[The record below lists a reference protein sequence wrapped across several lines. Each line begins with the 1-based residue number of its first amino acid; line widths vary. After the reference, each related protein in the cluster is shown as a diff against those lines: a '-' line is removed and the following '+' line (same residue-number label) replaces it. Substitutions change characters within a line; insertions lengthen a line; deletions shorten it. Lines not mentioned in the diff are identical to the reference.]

1 MTLQQLEYILAV
13 NQFRHFAKAAEY
25 CRVTQPTLSAMIQ
38 KLEEELDTRI
48 FDRSQQPVCPT
59 PVGIHII
66 EQAQNILVQA
76 NRIKNIIEE
85 EKHSLTGTFKL
96 GILPTVAPYLLPRF
110 FPQLMKKYPDLDI
123 RVVEMKTNDIKKA
136 LQTGEIDA
144 GIVASLA
151 GMEELQQTPL
161 FYEQFFAYVSREDAL
176 FNNEVIRTSDLNGEQ
191 LWLLDEGH
199 CFRDQLVRFCQMKS
213 ARASQLAYHLGS
225 METFM
230 RMVESGKGVTFIPEL
245 AVLQLGDAQKELVRS
260 FAIPCPTRQV
270 VLLTNK
276 NFIRHTLLEVLVK
289 EIKLSVPKEMLSLKA
304 TQESYRFHLSL
315 HKIFQSDFLFYRG
328 KMLYFCKQKKRRSVA
343 PQHHQANWLLHSVCT
358 IFALVKQKTKPIK
371 REKLWNRSSTH
382 NSLNSRF
389 RLSKTEVS
397 KQYPTKT

>member
-96 GILPTVAPYLLPRF
+96 GILPSVAPYLLPRF

-123 RVVEMKTNDIKKA
+123 RVIEMKTNDIKKA

-161 FYEQFFAYVSREDAL
+161 FYEQFFVYVSRKDIL
-176 FNNEVIRTSDLNGEQ
+176 FNSEVIRTSDLNGEQ

-199 CFRDQLVRFCQMKS
+199 CFRDQLMRFCQMKS

-245 AVLQLGDAQKELVRS
+245 AVLQLGDIQKELVRP
-260 FAIPCPTRQV
+260 FAIPCPTRQIV
-270 VLLTNK
+270 MLTNK
-276 NFIRHTLLEVLVK
+276 NFIRHTLLEALTK
-289 EIKLSVPKEMLSLKA
+289 EIKSSIPKEMLSLKA
-304 TQESYRFHLSL
+304 TQA
-315 HKIFQSDFLFYRG
+315 I
-328 KMLYFCKQKKRRSVA
+328 V
-343 PQHHQANWLLHSVCT
+343 
-358 IFALVKQKTKPIK
+358 
-371 REKLWNRSSTH
+371 
-382 NSLNSRF
+382 
-389 RLSKTEVS
+389 
-397 KQYPTKT
+397 

>member
-304 TQESYRFHLSL
+304 TQAVVQISS
-315 HKIFQSDFLFYRG
+315 I
-328 KMLYFCKQKKRRSVA
+328 A
-343 PQHHQANWLLHSVCT
+343 P
-358 IFALVKQKTKPIK
+358 
-371 REKLWNRSSTH
+371 
-382 NSLNSRF
+382 
-389 RLSKTEVS
+389 
-397 KQYPTKT
+397 

>member
-151 GMEELQQTPL
+151 GMEELQQTAL

-304 TQESYRFHLSL
+304 TQA
-315 HKIFQSDFLFYRG
+315 
-328 KMLYFCKQKKRRSVA
+328 V
-343 PQHHQANWLLHSVCT
+343 V
-358 IFALVKQKTKPIK
+358 
-371 REKLWNRSSTH
+371 
-382 NSLNSRF
+382 
-389 RLSKTEVS
+389 
-397 KQYPTKT
+397 

>member
-85 EKHSLTGTFKL
+85 EKHSLTGIFKL

-260 FAIPCPTRQV
+260 FAIPCSTRQV

-304 TQESYRFHLSL
+304 TQA
-315 HKIFQSDFLFYRG
+315 
-328 KMLYFCKQKKRRSVA
+328 V
-343 PQHHQANWLLHSVCT
+343 V
-358 IFALVKQKTKPIK
+358 
-371 REKLWNRSSTH
+371 
-382 NSLNSRF
+382 
-389 RLSKTEVS
+389 
-397 KQYPTKT
+397 

>member
-48 FDRSQQPVCPT
+48 FDRSQQPICPT
-59 PVGIHII
+59 PVGILII

-304 TQESYRFHLSL
+304 TQA
-315 HKIFQSDFLFYRG
+315 
-328 KMLYFCKQKKRRSVA
+328 V
-343 PQHHQANWLLHSVCT
+343 V
-358 IFALVKQKTKPIK
+358 
-371 REKLWNRSSTH
+371 
-382 NSLNSRF
+382 
-389 RLSKTEVS
+389 
-397 KQYPTKT
+397 

>member
-59 PVGIHII
+59 PVGILII
-66 EQAQNILVQA
+66 EQAQKILVQA

-161 FYEQFFAYVSREDAL
+161 FYEQFFVYMSRKDIL
-176 FNNEVIRTSDLNGEQ
+176 FNSEVIRTSDLNGEQ

-245 AVLQLGDAQKELVRS
+245 AVLQLGDIQKELVRP
-260 FAIPCPTRQV
+260 FAIPCPTRQIV
-270 VLLTNK
+270 MLTNK
-276 NFIRHTLLEVLVK
+276 NFIRHTLLEALTK
-289 EIKLSVPKEMLSLKA
+289 EIKSSIPKEMLSLKA
-304 TQESYRFHLSL
+304 TQA
-315 HKIFQSDFLFYRG
+315 I
-328 KMLYFCKQKKRRSVA
+328 V
-343 PQHHQANWLLHSVCT
+343 
-358 IFALVKQKTKPIK
+358 
-371 REKLWNRSSTH
+371 
-382 NSLNSRF
+382 
-389 RLSKTEVS
+389 
-397 KQYPTKT
+397 

>member
-13 NQFRHFAKAAEY
+13 NQFRHFAKAADY

-304 TQESYRFHLSL
+304 TQA
-315 HKIFQSDFLFYRG
+315 
-328 KMLYFCKQKKRRSVA
+328 V
-343 PQHHQANWLLHSVCT
+343 V
-358 IFALVKQKTKPIK
+358 
-371 REKLWNRSSTH
+371 
-382 NSLNSRF
+382 
-389 RLSKTEVS
+389 
-397 KQYPTKT
+397 

>member
-1 MTLQQLEYILAV
+1 
-13 NQFRHFAKAAEY
+13 
-25 CRVTQPTLSAMIQ
+25 
-38 KLEEELDTRI
+38 
-48 FDRSQQPVCPT
+48 
-59 PVGIHII
+59 
-66 EQAQNILVQA
+66 
-76 NRIKNIIEE
+76 
-85 EKHSLTGTFKL
+85 
-96 GILPTVAPYLLPRF
+96 
-110 FPQLMKKYPDLDI
+110 
-123 RVVEMKTNDIKKA
+123 
-136 LQTGEIDA
+136 EIYA
-144 GIVASLA
+144 GFVASLA

-304 TQESYRFHLSL
+304 TQA
-315 HKIFQSDFLFYRG
+315 
-328 KMLYFCKQKKRRSVA
+328 V
-343 PQHHQANWLLHSVCT
+343 V
-358 IFALVKQKTKPIK
+358 
-371 REKLWNRSSTH
+371 
-382 NSLNSRF
+382 
-389 RLSKTEVS
+389 
-397 KQYPTKT
+397 

>member
-110 FPQLMKKYPDLDI
+110 FPQLMNKYPNLGI

-245 AVLQLGDAQKELVRS
+245 AVLQLGNAQKELVRS

-304 TQESYRFHLSL
+304 TQA
-315 HKIFQSDFLFYRG
+315 
-328 KMLYFCKQKKRRSVA
+328 V
-343 PQHHQANWLLHSVCT
+343 V
-358 IFALVKQKTKPIK
+358 
-371 REKLWNRSSTH
+371 
-382 NSLNSRF
+382 
-389 RLSKTEVS
+389 
-397 KQYPTKT
+397 

>member
-176 FNNEVIRTSDLNGEQ
+176 FNNDVIRTSDLNGEQ

-304 TQESYRFHLSL
+304 TQA
-315 HKIFQSDFLFYRG
+315 
-328 KMLYFCKQKKRRSVA
+328 V
-343 PQHHQANWLLHSVCT
+343 V
-358 IFALVKQKTKPIK
+358 
-371 REKLWNRSSTH
+371 
-382 NSLNSRF
+382 
-389 RLSKTEVS
+389 
-397 KQYPTKT
+397 

>member
-38 KLEEELDTRI
+38 KLEEELDTKI

-59 PVGIHII
+59 PIGIHII
-66 EQAQNILVQA
+66 EQAQNILVQT

-85 EKHSLTGTFKL
+85 EKHSLTGAFKL

-110 FPQLMKKYPDLDI
+110 FPQLMKKYPGLDI

-136 LQTGEIDA
+136 LQTGDIDA

-151 GMEELQQTPL
+151 GMEEFQETSL
-161 FYEQFFAYVSREDAL
+161 FYEQFFTYVAQESPL
-176 FNNEVIRTSDLNGEQ
+176 FNNEVIRTSDLTGEQ
-191 LWLLDEGH
+191 LWMLDEGH
-199 CFRDQLVRFCQMKS
+199 CFRDQLIRFCQLKA

-245 AVLQLGDAQKELVRS
+245 AVLQLNEIQQKLVRP
-260 FAIPCPTRQV
+260 FAIPSPTRQI

-276 NFIRHTLLEVLVK
+276 NFIRYTLLEAVTK
-289 EIKLSVPKEMLSLKA
+289 EIRNSVPKEMLSLKPG
-304 TQESYRFHLSL
+304 Q
-315 HKIFQSDFLFYRG
+315 IP
-328 KMLYFCKQKKRRSVA
+328 V
-343 PQHHQANWLLHSVCT
+343 
-358 IFALVKQKTKPIK
+358 
-371 REKLWNRSSTH
+371 
-382 NSLNSRF
+382 
-389 RLSKTEVS
+389 
-397 KQYPTKT
+397 

>member
-1 MTLQQLEYILAV
+1 MTLQQLEYIFAV

-304 TQESYRFHLSL
+304 TQA
-315 HKIFQSDFLFYRG
+315 
-328 KMLYFCKQKKRRSVA
+328 V
-343 PQHHQANWLLHSVCT
+343 V
-358 IFALVKQKTKPIK
+358 
-371 REKLWNRSSTH
+371 
-382 NSLNSRF
+382 
-389 RLSKTEVS
+389 
-397 KQYPTKT
+397 

>member
-225 METFM
+225 METFL

-304 TQESYRFHLSL
+304 TQA
-315 HKIFQSDFLFYRG
+315 
-328 KMLYFCKQKKRRSVA
+328 V
-343 PQHHQANWLLHSVCT
+343 V
-358 IFALVKQKTKPIK
+358 
-371 REKLWNRSSTH
+371 
-382 NSLNSRF
+382 
-389 RLSKTEVS
+389 
-397 KQYPTKT
+397 

>member
-59 PVGIHII
+59 PVGILII
-66 EQAQNILVQA
+66 EQAQKILVQA

-123 RVVEMKTNDIKKA
+123 RVIEMKTNDIKKA
-136 LQTGEIDA
+136 LQTEEIDA

-161 FYEQFFAYVSREDAL
+161 FYEQFFVYVSRKDIL
-176 FNNEVIRTSDLNGEQ
+176 FNSEVIRTSDLNGEQ

-245 AVLQLGDAQKELVRS
+245 AVLQLGDIQKELVRP
-260 FAIPCPTRQV
+260 FAIPCPTRQIV
-270 VLLTNK
+270 MLTNK
-276 NFIRHTLLEVLVK
+276 NFIRHTLLEALTK
-289 EIKLSVPKEMLSLKA
+289 EIKSSIPKEMLSLKA
-304 TQESYRFHLSL
+304 TQA
-315 HKIFQSDFLFYRG
+315 I
-328 KMLYFCKQKKRRSVA
+328 V
-343 PQHHQANWLLHSVCT
+343 
-358 IFALVKQKTKPIK
+358 
-371 REKLWNRSSTH
+371 
-382 NSLNSRF
+382 
-389 RLSKTEVS
+389 
-397 KQYPTKT
+397 

>member
-85 EKHSLTGTFKL
+85 EKYSLTGTFKL

-304 TQESYRFHLSL
+304 TQA
-315 HKIFQSDFLFYRG
+315 
-328 KMLYFCKQKKRRSVA
+328 V
-343 PQHHQANWLLHSVCT
+343 V
-358 IFALVKQKTKPIK
+358 
-371 REKLWNRSSTH
+371 
-382 NSLNSRF
+382 
-389 RLSKTEVS
+389 
-397 KQYPTKT
+397 

>member
-1 MTLQQLEYILAV
+1 MFIITLQQLEYILAV

-304 TQESYRFHLSL
+304 TQA
-315 HKIFQSDFLFYRG
+315 
-328 KMLYFCKQKKRRSVA
+328 V
-343 PQHHQANWLLHSVCT
+343 V
-358 IFALVKQKTKPIK
+358 
-371 REKLWNRSSTH
+371 
-382 NSLNSRF
+382 
-389 RLSKTEVS
+389 
-397 KQYPTKT
+397 

>member
-199 CFRDQLVRFCQMKS
+199 CFRDQQVRFCQMKS

-304 TQESYRFHLSL
+304 TQA
-315 HKIFQSDFLFYRG
+315 
-328 KMLYFCKQKKRRSVA
+328 V
-343 PQHHQANWLLHSVCT
+343 V
-358 IFALVKQKTKPIK
+358 
-371 REKLWNRSSTH
+371 
-382 NSLNSRF
+382 
-389 RLSKTEVS
+389 
-397 KQYPTKT
+397 

>member
-136 LQTGEIDA
+136 LQTGEIDT

-304 TQESYRFHLSL
+304 TQA
-315 HKIFQSDFLFYRG
+315 
-328 KMLYFCKQKKRRSVA
+328 V
-343 PQHHQANWLLHSVCT
+343 V
-358 IFALVKQKTKPIK
+358 
-371 REKLWNRSSTH
+371 
-382 NSLNSRF
+382 
-389 RLSKTEVS
+389 
-397 KQYPTKT
+397 

>member
-110 FPQLMKKYPDLDI
+110 FPQLRKKYPDLDI

-304 TQESYRFHLSL
+304 TQA
-315 HKIFQSDFLFYRG
+315 
-328 KMLYFCKQKKRRSVA
+328 V
-343 PQHHQANWLLHSVCT
+343 V
-358 IFALVKQKTKPIK
+358 
-371 REKLWNRSSTH
+371 
-382 NSLNSRF
+382 
-389 RLSKTEVS
+389 
-397 KQYPTKT
+397 

>member
-1 MTLQQLEYILAV
+1 MPALFIMTLQQLEYILAV

-48 FDRSQQPVCPT
+48 FDRSQQPICPT
-59 PVGIHII
+59 PVGILII
-66 EQAQNILVQA
+66 EQAQKILVQA

-123 RVVEMKTNDIKKA
+123 RVIEMKTNDIKKA

-161 FYEQFFAYVSREDAL
+161 FYEQFFVYMSRKDIL
-176 FNNEVIRTSDLNGEQ
+176 FNSEVIRTSDLNGEQ

-245 AVLQLGDAQKELVRS
+245 AVLQLGDIQKELVRP
-260 FAIPCPTRQV
+260 FAIPCPTRQIV
-270 VLLTNK
+270 MLTNK
-276 NFIRHTLLEVLVK
+276 NFIRHTLLEALTK
-289 EIKLSVPKEMLSLKA
+289 EIKSSIPKEMLSLKA
-304 TQESYRFHLSL
+304 TQA
-315 HKIFQSDFLFYRG
+315 I
-328 KMLYFCKQKKRRSVA
+328 V
-343 PQHHQANWLLHSVCT
+343 
-358 IFALVKQKTKPIK
+358 
-371 REKLWNRSSTH
+371 
-382 NSLNSRF
+382 
-389 RLSKTEVS
+389 
-397 KQYPTKT
+397 

>member
-260 FAIPCPTRQV
+260 FAMPCPTRQV

-304 TQESYRFHLSL
+304 TQA
-315 HKIFQSDFLFYRG
+315 
-328 KMLYFCKQKKRRSVA
+328 V
-343 PQHHQANWLLHSVCT
+343 V
-358 IFALVKQKTKPIK
+358 
-371 REKLWNRSSTH
+371 
-382 NSLNSRF
+382 
-389 RLSKTEVS
+389 
-397 KQYPTKT
+397 

>member
-85 EKHSLTGTFKL
+85 EKHSLTGSFKL

-151 GMEELQQTPL
+151 GMEELQQPPL
-161 FYEQFFAYVSREDAL
+161 FKAQYFAYVSREDAL

-304 TQESYRFHLSL
+304 TQA
-315 HKIFQSDFLFYRG
+315 
-328 KMLYFCKQKKRRSVA
+328 V
-343 PQHHQANWLLHSVCT
+343 V
-358 IFALVKQKTKPIK
+358 
-371 REKLWNRSSTH
+371 
-382 NSLNSRF
+382 
-389 RLSKTEVS
+389 
-397 KQYPTKT
+397 

>member
-110 FPQLMKKYPDLDI
+110 FPQLMKKYPNLDI

-230 RMVESGKGVTFIPEL
+230 RMVENGKGVTFIPEL

-304 TQESYRFHLSL
+304 TQA
-315 HKIFQSDFLFYRG
+315 
-328 KMLYFCKQKKRRSVA
+328 V
-343 PQHHQANWLLHSVCT
+343 V
-358 IFALVKQKTKPIK
+358 
-371 REKLWNRSSTH
+371 
-382 NSLNSRF
+382 
-389 RLSKTEVS
+389 
-397 KQYPTKT
+397 

>member
-110 FPQLMKKYPDLDI
+110 FPQRMKKYPDLDI

-213 ARASQLAYHLGS
+213 ARAGQLAYHLGS

-304 TQESYRFHLSL
+304 TQA
-315 HKIFQSDFLFYRG
+315 
-328 KMLYFCKQKKRRSVA
+328 V
-343 PQHHQANWLLHSVCT
+343 V
-358 IFALVKQKTKPIK
+358 
-371 REKLWNRSSTH
+371 
-382 NSLNSRF
+382 
-389 RLSKTEVS
+389 
-397 KQYPTKT
+397 

>member
-1 MTLQQLEYILAV
+1 MTLQQLEYILSV

-304 TQESYRFHLSL
+304 TQA
-315 HKIFQSDFLFYRG
+315 
-328 KMLYFCKQKKRRSVA
+328 V
-343 PQHHQANWLLHSVCT
+343 V
-358 IFALVKQKTKPIK
+358 
-371 REKLWNRSSTH
+371 
-382 NSLNSRF
+382 
-389 RLSKTEVS
+389 
-397 KQYPTKT
+397 

>member
-123 RVVEMKTNDIKKA
+123 RVVEMKTNDMKKA

-304 TQESYRFHLSL
+304 TQA
-315 HKIFQSDFLFYRG
+315 
-328 KMLYFCKQKKRRSVA
+328 V
-343 PQHHQANWLLHSVCT
+343 V
-358 IFALVKQKTKPIK
+358 
-371 REKLWNRSSTH
+371 
-382 NSLNSRF
+382 
-389 RLSKTEVS
+389 
-397 KQYPTKT
+397 

>member
-123 RVVEMKTNDIKKA
+123 RVIEMKTNDIKKA

-161 FYEQFFAYVSREDAL
+161 FYEQFFVYMSRKNIL
-176 FNNEVIRTSDLNGEQ
+176 FNSEVIRTSDLNGEQ

-245 AVLQLGDAQKELVRS
+245 AVLQLGDIQKELVRP
-260 FAIPCPTRQV
+260 FAIPCPTRQIV
-270 VLLTNK
+270 MLTNK
-276 NFIRHTLLEVLVK
+276 NFIRHTLLEALTK
-289 EIKLSVPKEMLSLKA
+289 EIKSSIPKEMLSLKA
-304 TQESYRFHLSL
+304 TQA
-315 HKIFQSDFLFYRG
+315 I
-328 KMLYFCKQKKRRSVA
+328 V
-343 PQHHQANWLLHSVCT
+343 
-358 IFALVKQKTKPIK
+358 
-371 REKLWNRSSTH
+371 
-382 NSLNSRF
+382 
-389 RLSKTEVS
+389 
-397 KQYPTKT
+397 

>member
-123 RVVEMKTNDIKKA
+123 RVIEMKTNDIKKA

-245 AVLQLGDAQKELVRS
+245 AVLQLGDIQKELVRP
-260 FAIPCPTRQV
+260 FAIPCPTRQIV
-270 VLLTNK
+270 MLTNK
-276 NFIRHTLLEVLVK
+276 NFIRHTLLEALTK
-289 EIKLSVPKEMLSLKA
+289 EIKSSIPKEMLSLKA
-304 TQESYRFHLSL
+304 TQA
-315 HKIFQSDFLFYRG
+315 I
-328 KMLYFCKQKKRRSVA
+328 V
-343 PQHHQANWLLHSVCT
+343 
-358 IFALVKQKTKPIK
+358 
-371 REKLWNRSSTH
+371 
-382 NSLNSRF
+382 
-389 RLSKTEVS
+389 
-397 KQYPTKT
+397 

>member
-289 EIKLSVPKEMLSLKA
+289 EIKLSVPKEMLSLRA
-304 TQESYRFHLSL
+304 TQA
-315 HKIFQSDFLFYRG
+315 
-328 KMLYFCKQKKRRSVA
+328 V
-343 PQHHQANWLLHSVCT
+343 V
-358 IFALVKQKTKPIK
+358 
-371 REKLWNRSSTH
+371 
-382 NSLNSRF
+382 
-389 RLSKTEVS
+389 
-397 KQYPTKT
+397 